1 MSYFSDYISS
11 IGCKSTS
18 AMNKLAFLL
27 LSCLICMLTTACN
40 ESHKDFE
47 EDYATGVVLILNRS
61 YYELALPNNESLYF
75 TDTSEDGMANMTS
88 DPNEVRALYA
98 FGTGFLVSKKGE
110 IATNNHVVAPT
121 EDEESIKRNA
131 ATYIMQLRRVYA
143 AYYKML
149 EYKKDSLGQVIMAKY
164 AYNQDYSDDAEA
176 QGQIAQKMNAVAS
189 NYNYLSELDADN
201 AKLIYHCEVGVAFN
215 DSYVEK
221 YSDFKECVVKKTDRD
236 HDLAIIQLKEKK
248 VPDDVHIFEIPKD
261 DPLTEY
267 SIGDNISGIFGGDKN
282 ETLTMIGFNR
292 GASLAITKEGIK
304 AQITN
309 GSISQDTKERLMYTI
324 PALHGSSGSPVL
336 NKRGELVA
344 INYAGH
350 DDTQSFN
357 YGVKVKYLRYLNK

>member
-1 MSYFSDYISS
+1 MGIFRISFNS
-11 IGCKSTS
+11 IGKVLLPS
-18 AMNKLAFLL
+18 LL
-27 LSCLICMLTTACN
+27 LVLLVSCN
-40 ESHKDFE
+40 ESRKDFE
-47 EDYATGVVLILNRS
+47 EDYAKGVVLILNRS

-75 TDTSEDGMANMTS
+75 TDTSKEGMENMTS
-88 DPNEVRALYA
+88 DPNEVQAMYA
-98 FGTGFLVSKKGE
+98 FGTGFIISKKGE

-121 EDEESIKRNA
+121 EDEEDIKKNA
-131 ATYIMQLRRVYA
+131 ATYIMQVKKIYA
-143 AYYKML
+143 AYYQVL
-149 EYKKDSLGQVIMAKY
+149 EYKKDSLGQVILAKY

-176 QGQIAQKMNAVAS
+176 QNQITARMNAVAS
-189 NYNYLSELDADN
+189 NYNYLAELDANN
-201 AKLIYHCEVGVAFN
+201 ADLIYHCEVGVAFN

-236 HDLAIIQLKEKK
+236 HDLAIIQLKDKK
-248 VPDDVHIFEIPKD
+248 TPEDAHIFEIPKE
-261 DPLTEY
+261 DPLKEY
-267 SIGDNISGIFGGDKN
+267 SIGDNITGIFGGDKN

-336 NKRGELVA
+336 NKKGELVA
-344 INYAGH
+344 INYAGY